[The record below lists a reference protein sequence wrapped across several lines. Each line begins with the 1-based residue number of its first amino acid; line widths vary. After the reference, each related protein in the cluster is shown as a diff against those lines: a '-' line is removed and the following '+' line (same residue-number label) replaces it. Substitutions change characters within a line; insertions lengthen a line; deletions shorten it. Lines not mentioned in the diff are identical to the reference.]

1 MSDESKKKGG
11 KRMVVTNIRVT
22 KETHAELQ
30 ALSQIWDIPMSDAIS
45 KLIRDNVPEVR
56 ELISKR
62 DEIKRKAR
70 KREESDEN

>member
-30 ALSQIWDIPMSDAIS
+30 ALSRIWDMPMSDAIS
-45 KLIRDNVPEVR
+45 KLIRENIPEVG
-56 ELISKR
+56 ELISKEE
-62 DEIKRKAR
+62 DIKQKAR
-70 KREESDEN
+70 KRGGSVN